1 MPFTREEIDVYLRML
16 VFAIDFRSHHT
27 VTHTITTE
35 SASVEIATLLG
46 ALPDEIMLVRY
57 GALLHDLGKIAIPVE
72 ILEFLVSS
80 VPRP

>member
-1 MPFTREEIDVYLRML
+1 MAVNRFLELIGSFYAVSYTHLDVYKRQ
-16 VFAIDFRSHHT
+16 
-27 VTHTITTE
+27 E

-72 ILEFLVSS
+72 IPVSYTHLRS
-80 VPRP
+80 GKLPDAAL